1 MRTSN
6 PVLARFAQAARDTVA
21 SSDSGTMTVAGTAGK
36 ALLLLAVLSFSAA
49 LTWQQVAAGNVGLIG
64 PAMLVGGLGGLVF
77 AMIASFRPQSARWA
91 APIYA
96 SLEGILLG
104 AVSAL
109 YNTRFAGLP
118 QQAVLLTIGVAAGVF
133 ALYRFRVLRATDGF
147 RRMLFA
153 AMLGIGLFYLGSMI
167 LSLFHVNVG
176 YFTSNGPLAIG
187 INLAIAGVAAL
198 NLVLDFDRI
207 EQGAAMGAPK
217 TLEWFSAFGLM
228 VTLIWLYLELLRL
241 LSRLQGRR
249 D

>member
-49 LTWQQVAAGNVGLIG
+49 LTWQQVASGNVGLLG
-64 PAMLVGGLGGLVF
+64 PAMLVGGLGGFVF
-77 AMIASFRPQSARWA
+77 AMIASFRPQTARWA

-96 SLEGILLG
+96 SLEGIFLG
-104 AVSAL
+104 AVSAI
-109 YNTRFAGLP
+109 YNAQFRGLP
-118 QQAVLLTIGVAAGVF
+118 MQAVLLTMGVAAGVF
-133 ALYRFRVLRATDGF
+133 VLYRFRVLRATDGF

-153 AMLGIGLFYLGSMI
+153 AMMGIMLFYLGSMV
-167 LSLFHVNVG
+167 LSLFKVNIG
-176 YFTSNGPLAIG
+176 YFTSAGPLAIG
-187 INLAIAGVAAL
+187 INLVIAGVAAL

-207 EQGAAMGAPK
+207 EQGSNMGAPK
-217 TLEWFSAFGLM
+217 VMEWFSAFGLM